1 MGNYRCNSAD
11 SVEMEKP
18 SYYKIRGNDAYRMI
32 SIVNTS

>member
-1 MGNYRCNSAD
+1 MVIIDAILRIQLKWK
-11 SVEMEKP
+11 KP